1 MTTDPKDF
9 ESHVRSRMARFEHRE
24 LPVTDLRAAAVCVAI
39 AIHVDEP
46 VIWLEERAA
55 TLRSHAGQ
63 FALPGGRIDAGET
76 AGQAALRELEEEL
89 GVHAEPDRIVGRL
102 DDFATRSGFVI
113 SPFVVWLGTLQDP
126 PRCSPAEVARLHV
139 ITVPELDAEPWFT
152 QLPDVEKPVFQWP
165 YHGDPI
171 HAPTAAILHQFREI
185 VLHDRHTRVAHFEQ
199 PRFAWK

>member
-1 MTTDPKDF
+1 MTTDPESF
-9 ESHVRSRMARFEHRE
+9 EAQVRSRMAAFEHRE
-24 LPVTDLRAAAVCVAI
+24 LPVTDLRAAAVCVTI
-39 AIHVDEP
+39 AIEGGEP
-46 VIWLEERAA
+46 VLWLEERAA

-76 AGQAALRELEEEL
+76 AAHAGLRELEEEL
-89 GVHAEPDRIVGRL
+89 GIHAEPEQIVGRL

-113 SPFVVWLGTLQDP
+113 SPLVVWLGAVSQQPQLN
-126 PRCSPAEVARLHV
+126 PAEVARVHI
-139 ITVPELDAEPWFT
+139 ITIPELDAEPRFA
-152 QLPDVEKPVFQWP
+152 QLPDIDEPVFQWP
-165 YHGDPI
+165 WHGMPI

>member
-1 MTTDPKDF
+1 MTVDAKSF
-9 ESHVRSRMARFEHRE
+9 EAQVRSRMAGFAHRE
-24 LPVTDLRAAAVCVAI
+24 LPVTDLRSAAVCVAI
-39 AIHVDEP
+39 AVQAGEP
-46 VIWLEERAA
+46 VVWLEERAA

-76 AGQAALRELEEEL
+76 AEQAALRELGEEL
-89 GVHAEPDRIVGRL
+89 GVHAGPEQIVGRL

-113 SPFVVWLGTLQDP
+113 SPFVVWIGQLQSP
-126 PRCSPAEVARLHV
+126 PQCSPDEVARLHV
-139 ITVPELDAEPWFT
+139 ITLPELDAEPWFAD
-152 QLPDVEKPVFQWP
+152 LPDVDGPVFQWP

-185 VLHDRHTRVAHFEQ
+185 VLHERHTRVAHFEQ